1 MICRSLMASIGAMA
15 LAGTAFAADL
25 PSRAPPPVYV
35 PPPPTW
41 TGFYAGLNAGGS
53 WLANTGVGTATV
65 NTFDNTIFHT
75 DGEGA
80 GSAISQTG
88 IANVPAGGVV
98 GGGQIGYNYQFTNN
112 FLVGIE
118 ADIQGLGVH
127 GNGSVTRLA
136 QEVGDVDVPP
146 DDQTLSTI
154 SSEKS
159 VNWLGT
165 VRGRLGWVATPTLL
179 FFGDGGLAYGGVK
192 STTQISSIWTSPQID
207 VITEQWLPGYGV
219 YSGTK
224 VGWTAGGGAEW
235 MFLPNWSLKVE
246 YLYYSLGSGSY
257 GLSTSSFSAFFGA
270 LDTTNVSRIS
280 TKFNGNIVRVGLNY
294 HFDWGAPPVV
304 AKY

>member
-1 MICRSLMASIGAMA
+1 MICRLLASVGAVA

-25 PSRAPPPVYV
+25 PSRAPPPVYM

-65 NTFDNTIFHT
+65 NTFDNTVRHV
-75 DGEGA
+75 DGEGP

-88 IANVPAGGVV
+88 IANVPAGGVI
-98 GGGQIGYNYQFTNN
+98 GGGQIGYNYQFTPN

-127 GNGSVTRLA
+127 GHGSVTRLG
-136 QEVGDVDVPP
+136 QEVGDIDVPP

-165 VRGRLGWVATPTLL
+165 IRGRLGWVATPTLL
-179 FFGDGGLAYGGVK
+179 VYGDGGLAYGGVK
-192 STTQISSIWTSPQID
+192 SATQISSIWTFPQTD
-207 VITEQWLPGYGV
+207 VSDEQWGPGFGGF
-219 YSGTK
+219 SGTK
-224 VGWTAGGGAEW
+224 VGWTAGGGVEW
-235 MFLPNWSLKVE
+235 MFMPNWSLKVE
-246 YLYYSLGSGSY
+246 YLYYSLGNVSY
-257 GLSTSSFSAFFGA
+257 GLSTNSVNYFVNV
-270 LDTTNVSRIS
+270 LETTNVSRVA